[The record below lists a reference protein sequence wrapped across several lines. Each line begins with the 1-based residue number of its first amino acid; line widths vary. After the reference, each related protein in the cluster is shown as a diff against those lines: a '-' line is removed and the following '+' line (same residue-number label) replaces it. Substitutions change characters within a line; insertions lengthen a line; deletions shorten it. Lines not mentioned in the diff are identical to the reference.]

1 MINLKQALGHAVLEL
16 TSTSP
21 SPQRDA
27 DVLLAHVLGKA
38 SVYLY
43 TYPEQILSAQQKD
56 AYQELIRRR
65 CEGVPIAYLIGKR
78 EFWSLSLALS
88 KDTLIPR
95 PETEL
100 LVEQT
105 LLLLGDVGSASVLDL
120 GTGSGA
126 VAIALASERPHW
138 QIVAADINEGALA
151 TARSNAQRLGL
162 SNIQFFCSDWFSNI
176 PSDAFDAIV
185 SNPPYIAEDDPHLQ
199 QGDLRFEPK
208 RALVSGHDGLTA
220 IRQIIKESSRHLHS
234 SGFLLLEHGFQQ
246 KQAVLALLR
255 EGNYE
260 NMQSFQD
267 VAGNDRVS
275 GGWRAKL

>member
-1 MINLKQALGHAVLEL
+1 MINLKQALGHGVLEL
-16 TSTSP
+16 TPTSP

-43 TYPEQILSAQQKD
+43 TYPEQILSPQQKD
-56 AYQELIRRR
+56 AYQELINRR
-65 CEGVPIAYLIGKR
+65 CEGVPVAYLIGKR

-88 KDTLIPR
+88 EDTLIPR

-105 LLLLGDVGSASVLDL
+105 LNLLGDVRSATVLDL

-126 VAIALASERPHW
+126 VAIALACERPQW
-138 QIVAADINEGALA
+138 KIVAADINEGALG

-162 SNIQFFCSDWFSNI
+162 SNMEFYCSDWFSNI
-176 PSDAFDAIV
+176 PGYAFDAIV

-208 RALVSGHDGLTA
+208 RALVSGQDGLTA
-220 IRQIIKESSRHLHS
+220 IRHIIAESSHHLHLR
-234 SGFLLLEHGFQQ
+234 GMLLLEHGFQQ
-246 KQAVLALLR
+246 KQAVLALLH
-255 EGNYE
+255 ECNYE

-267 VAGNDRVS
+267 IAGNDRVS
-275 GGWRAKL
+275 GGWRTGL